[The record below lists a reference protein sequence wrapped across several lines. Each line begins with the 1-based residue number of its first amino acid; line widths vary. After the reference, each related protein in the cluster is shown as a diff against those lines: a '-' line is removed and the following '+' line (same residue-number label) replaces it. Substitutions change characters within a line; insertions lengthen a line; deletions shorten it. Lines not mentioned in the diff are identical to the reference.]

1 MRLTLIVHVI
11 HTYCWASMCKDIF
24 IKTCCKSAWRV
35 TILHCCVS
43 APFLLEKKQKLAKKK
58 THVISSSRIW
68 TYNLSPHMI
77 HSYHPTYI
85 SFAQLY
91 GVLFILASI
100 FLKFDQLFKCQN
112 HIKSKAFQLKN
123 RRSFRKPN
131 NFHIQVSTD
140 SY

>member
-1 MRLTLIVHVI
+1 MLSIPTAELACVRVSLLRLA
-11 HTYCWASMCKDIF
+11 ASQHGEYQY
-24 IKTCCKSAWRV
+24 W
-35 TILHCCVS
+35 HCCVS